1 MIPAP
6 IRSPTISVPITAA
19 VDTPLFFN
27 GVQRVPDKVFNH
39 SLGLRESFQSLVP
52 PYVTASIVYGT
63 FFALM
68 AMGLTLTYMTTKVPN
83 FAYGSFVTIGLYTAF
98 TLFKVNGINPY
109 VASLVAFLVSG
120 AAAVVMYIGILRP
133 MAKRGTPLV
142 ALMIATF
149 GIDIGFIGVFG
160 IYTDYLQGRY
170 GLSDAKQFFELP
182 ADFNILGL
190 QGIVLLAP
198 IILAMITLSL
208 YLLFTRTK
216 FGVAMRASVENPS
229 LARVLGINV
238 ERVYTVSWMLAGGFA
253 GLAGGLYTL
262 WLPGGTST
270 GSDLIVEIFAS
281 SILGGLTSIFGAIIG
296 GLVIGASEDLVTV
309 GMAQGFGI
317 VGTGIIG
324 VLLILIGAFLTRKSK
339 LRKRV
344 LSLFVLAIGFYLL
357 VELAS
362 GFSTDLFALELVN
375 GFGAN
380 VTPYQKAIPLLIM
393 VIVLLVLPQ
402 GLVSIKLR
410 RLLRREKM

>member
-1 MIPAP
+1 M
-6 IRSPTISVPITAA
+6 
-19 VDTPLFFN
+19 
-27 GVQRVPDKVFNH
+27 
-39 SLGLRESFQSLVP
+39 P
-52 PYVTASIVYGT
+52 PYATASLVYGT

-83 FAYGSFVTIGLYTAF
+83 FAYGSFVTIGLYTSF
-98 TLFKVNGINPY
+98 TLFKISRIDPY
-109 VASLVAFLVSG
+109 VASLVAFLVGG
-120 AAAVVMYIGILRP
+120 AASVVMYLGILRP

-149 GIDIGFIGVFG
+149 GVDIGFIGVFG
-160 IYTDYLQGRY
+160 IYSDYLQARY
-170 GLSDAKQFFELP
+170 GLTDAKQFFELP
-182 ADFNILGL
+182 ADFQVLGL

-198 IILAMITLSL
+198 TVLAIITLLL

-238 ERVYTVSWMLAGGFA
+238 DRVYVVSWMLAGGFA
-253 GLAGGLYTL
+253 GLAGALYTL

-270 GSDLIVEIFAS
+270 GSNLIVEIFAS
-281 SILGGLTSIFGAIIG
+281 SILGGLTSIFGAILG

-309 GMAQGFGI
+309 GLAQGFGA
-317 VGTGIIG
+317 VGTGIIN
-324 VLLILIGAFLTRKSK
+324 VLLILVGAFLIRKGRRRMTIG
-339 LRKRV
+339 L
-344 LSLFVLAIGFYLL
+344 LFVVMGAYVLIEMF
-357 VELAS
+357 S
-362 GFSTDLFALELVN
+362 GFSSDFFALGLVN

-380 VTPYQKAIPLLIM
+380 VTPFQKAIPLVIM
-393 VIVLLVLPQ
+393 VVALLILPQ

>member
-1 MIPAP
+1 M
-6 IRSPTISVPITAA
+6 
-19 VDTPLFFN
+19 
-27 GVQRVPDKVFNH
+27 
-39 SLGLRESFQSLVP
+39 VP